1 MPSSFSLSIPTLQTL
16 SQRLFPAAGEFR
28 WHAIFSNCL
37 PARLAKAVVARDR
50 YMTLVL
56 KNDKAL
62 LYQNEGLERHP
73 LAELQEPHAAGL
85 EPFLLGKREEAL
97 RSRIELPAEW
107 IVSRALSLPSQARA
121 NLRQVIRYEMDRL
134 TPFNPDQ
141 VYYDY
146 RLLEGRG
153 KGDRLH
159 LELALCRREPIQ
171 PWLEWLKPAGIPIE
185 RITWPHAWPAAN
197 LLPEDLRPRR
207 GGRLLSTGSLLSLL
221 ALILMS
227 AALAGPIWQ
236 KTQILAELE
245 GDLGRLKGQATEVTK
260 LREAI
265 EAAHKGSIAVL
276 ERKSSQAAMIDLL
289 RDLTDR
295 LPDGTWVENLE
306 FQGNEVQIRG
316 ESTQSAALIGL
327 LENAPA
333 FSGVSFRSPVTQGRN
348 NEGERFHIGFTF
360 SRVPEGS

>member
-1 MPSSFSLSIPTLQTL
+1 M
-16 SQRLFPAAGEFR
+16 
-28 WHAIFSNCL
+28 
-37 PARLAKAVVARDR
+37 VARDR
-50 YMTLVL
+50 YMTLAL
-56 KNDKAL
+56 TSNKAQ

-73 LAELQEPHAAGL
+73 LAELEEPHTAAL

-107 IVSRALSLPSQARA
+107 IASRHLSLPSQARA
-121 NLRQVIRYEMDRL
+121 NLRQVIRYELDRL

-153 KGDRLH
+153 KGERLH

-171 PWLEWLKPAGIPIE
+171 PWLEWLKSAGIPIE
-185 RITWPHAWPAAN
+185 RITWSQAWPAAN
-197 LLPEDLRPRR
+197 FIPEDLRPRGR
-207 GGRLLSTGSLLSLL
+207 RRLLSTGSLLTLL
-221 ALILMS
+221 ALILT
-227 AALAGPIWQ
+227 AATLVGPIWQ
-236 KTQILAELE
+236 KTQILADLD

>member
-1 MPSSFSLSIPTLQTL
+1 M
-16 SQRLFPAAGEFR
+16 SQRYFPAAGQDR
-28 WHAIFSNCL
+28 WHEICFSCL
-37 PARLAKAVVARDR
+37 PARLAEAMVARDR
-50 YMTLVL
+50 YITLAL
-56 KNDKAL
+56 SSSKAQL
-62 LYQNEGLERHP
+62 FQNQGLERHP
-73 LAELQEPHAAGL
+73 LAEWEEPHAAAL
-85 EPFLLGKREEAL
+85 EPFLLGKRDKAL

-107 IVSRALSLPSQARA
+107 IASRHLSLPSQARA

-134 TPFNPDQ
+134 TPFNPEQ

-146 RLLEGRG
+146 RLLEGLG

-171 PWLEWLKPAGIPIE
+171 PWMEWLKSAGILLE
-185 RITWPHAWPAAN
+185 RITWSHAWPAAN
-197 LLPEDLRPRR
+197 LLPEDQRPRG
-207 GGRLLSTGSLLSLL
+207 GGRVLSTGSLLTLL
-221 ALILMS
+221 ALILMA

-236 KTQILAELE
+236 KTQILTELD
-245 GDLGRLKGQATEVTK
+245 GDLGRLKGQATEVTN

-316 ESTQSAALIGL
+316 VSTQSAALIGL

-360 SRVPEGS
+360 SRVPLGS